1 MLAHLKH
8 GLDLKLA
15 TPPAQVIADSK
26 PSSTSTLLGS
36 DYPGIKPRL
45 LVEEG
50 AVVRAGEAIF
60 CDRVRP
66 QIIATAPVSGTLS
79 AINRGAKRSLIF
91 CEITAQ
97 DVADGIGF
105 EIPAVLDRAAVRG
118 LMLQSGL
125 WTTLRKR
132 PFGYIPY
139 PEKDPRALLVTAI
152 DTQPLAPDPAVVIDA
167 YSAEFSAGLKALCEL
182 VEAPLY
188 LCQAAQASIQIDE
201 SLPVR
206 RAGFAAAHPAGL
218 PGVHI
223 HRLCPIGFD
232 GDEVWHISYQNVIS
246 LGCLIKTGKPWYQR
260 VVSLAG
266 MAVKNPRL
274 LKLPLGAS
282 ITEVIAGE
290 LHEGSERAISG
301 SVFSGYL
308 ATGVQAS
315 LAALHHQIT
324 VIIAAEHQGR
334 SSLIAL
340 PELDTVAP
348 PGVLA
353 TPLLRALVV
362 GDVEQARDLGA
373 LELVEED
380 LALLSYVCSSGTDY
394 GALLRPMLDQI
405 EREGLSIR
413 Q

>member
-1 MLAHLKH
+1 MLVRVDH

-15 TPPAQVIADSK
+15 APPAQVIEGSK
-26 PSSTSTLLGS
+26 SSSTSTLLGS
-36 DYPGIKPRL
+36 DYPGIKLRL

-50 AVVRAGEAIF
+50 EVVRAGQAIL
-60 CDRVRP
+60 CDRAQQ
-66 QIIATAPVSGTLS
+66 QIVATAAVSGTLT
-79 AINRGAKRSLIF
+79 AINRGAKRSLTS
-91 CEITAQ
+91 CEITVGDA
-97 DVADGIGF
+97 ADGIEF
-105 EIPAVLDRAAVRG
+105 EIPAVLDRAAVRS

-125 WTTLRKR
+125 WTTLRRR
-132 PFGYIPY
+132 PFGYIPD
-139 PEKDPRALLVTAI
+139 PAKDPKALLVTAI
-152 DTQPLAPDPAVVIDA
+152 DTQPLAPDPAVVIEE
-167 YSAEFSAGLKALCEL
+167 YSAEFATGLKALCEL

-188 LCQAAQASIQIDE
+188 LCQAVQQSLPIDE
-201 SLPVR
+201 SLPVKR
-206 RAGFAAAHPAGL
+206 VEFAGVHPAGL

-232 GDEVWHISYQNVIS
+232 GAEAWHIDYQNVIS

-282 ITEVIAGE
+282 ISEVTAGE
-290 LHEGSERAISG
+290 LHDGSKRVISG
-301 SVFSGYL
+301 SVFSGHL
-308 ATGVQAS
+308 ATGLQAS

-324 VIIAAEHQGR
+324 GIFTDDYHH
-334 SSLIAL
+334 SSTLIAL

-348 PGVLA
+348 PGILA
-353 TPLLRALVV
+353 TPFLRALMV
-362 GDVEQARDLGA
+362 GDVEQLRDLGA

-380 LALLSYVCSSGTDY
+380 LALLSYVCSSGTNY
-394 GALLRPMLDQI
+394 GLLLRRMLDQI